1 MGESTETPGDVSTD
15 GQTPNPADEPILPSI
30 GEQIAAIAV
39 LAMMVSALAYILWT
53 VVRFWNEVG
62 V

>member
-1 MGESTETPGDVSTD
+1 MGESTETADDVSAHGDPGD
-15 GQTPNPADEPILPSI
+15 PADGPILPSI

-39 LAMMVSALAYILWT
+39 LAMMVSALGYILWT